1 MPGATHSQR
10 PSLRARPS
18 PCPWA
23 TAANPGCVLRR
34 LGCAAS
40 RRPTAQCRSA
50 AESGTGLRYR
60 RPFGQARIG
69 AYATATAPFEADAGN
84 AVLAQHGPEAMVGG
98 RVLLDSSI
106 LARQARA
113 APQSAHCSSRRQHR
127 GCFAPGTR
135 PGANWSHRRTT
146 TCRCSRSA
154 SLNIGVRACIRD
166 TPHPL
171 TLTIAAKN

>member
-1 MPGATHSQR
+1 LPGATHSQS

-18 PCPWA
+18 PCHWA

-34 LGCAAS
+34 PGCAAS

-50 AESGTGLRYR
+50 AESGTAQRYR
-60 RPFGQARIG
+60 RPFGQTRIG

-106 LARQARA
+106 LARQARCGA
-113 APQSAHCSSRRQHR
+113 AIGSLLKPPAASRMLCARDTSRRELVTPPHDDLQMFSLGIAQHR
-127 GCFAPGTR
+127 CSCLHTR
-135 PGANWSHRRTT
+135 HHTPANANY
-146 TCRCSRSA
+146 CS
-154 SLNIGVRACIRD
+154 
-166 TPHPL
+166 
-171 TLTIAAKN
+171 